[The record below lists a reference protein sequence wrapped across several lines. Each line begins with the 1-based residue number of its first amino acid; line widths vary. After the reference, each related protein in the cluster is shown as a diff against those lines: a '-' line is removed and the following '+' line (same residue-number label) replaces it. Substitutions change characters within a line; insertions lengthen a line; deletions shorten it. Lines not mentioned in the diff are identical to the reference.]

1 MGSTCHTKREHL
13 PRKRM
18 LSFGQCLNTWG
29 VCPNFDHV
37 IVPKIDKLLTFMF
50 VCFLVIITIII
61 IISSGGICRSPTELS
76 IMATISE
83 SPSNGIKSPP
93 PSLKDSSLGCT
104 WAAPC
109 FYYQV
114 FDNINLHVFYDA
126 CQKQNIVQT
135 MHFKRDAHRPPLIWG
150 ALHAG

>member
-61 IISSGGICRSPTELS
+61 IISSDGICRSPTELS

-83 SPSNGIKSPP
+83 SPSNGIKSPFQFKRQ
-93 PSLKDSSLGCT
+93 LTRLHLGCPMFLLVPT
-104 WAAPC
+104 R
-109 FYYQV
+109 FLKISTSM
-114 FDNINLHVFYDA
+114 FS
-126 CQKQNIVQT
+126 T
-135 MHFKRDAHRPPLIWG
+135 MLVKSKNCTNNAS
-150 ALHAG
+150 